1 MDTGRV
7 FFLPNSK
14 QVETIRAVTL
24 ESHLANV
31 TRLAQAW
38 EPARAFL
45 QTPPHLQALF
55 SQTRQKL
62 IRAAE
67 RHDEGKRHRFKIDL
81 NGNGEL
87 VYSYRG
93 HRFDVTD
100 SDLYVELLIRLH
112 HNAYSVSEIN
122 DAIARLRLESG
133 LKELAELFPF
143 DAYAL
148 QMCDQITAE
157 VEIYALDDNNPR
169 KPEFMEFKTDRLP
182 NGKIAVDPYPF
193 AEDNL
198 VLSVTYAD
206 MPVPAEIPNA
216 DKPQKLT
223 DLVKQSWPLT
233 QSKEI
238 TLCPLT

>member
-14 QVETIRAVTL
+14 DVQIIRAVTL

-31 TRLAQAW
+31 KCLAQAW
-38 EPARAFL
+38 TPEKAFL
-45 QTPPHLQALF
+45 QVPSHLQALF
-55 SQTRQKL
+55 VQTRPKL

-67 RHDEGKRHRFKIDL
+67 RHDEGKRHRFRIEQ

-100 SDLYVELLIRLH
+100 PDLYVELLIRLH
-112 HNAYSVSEIN
+112 HNAYSVSDIN
-122 DAIARLRLESG
+122 DAIARLRLELE

-157 VEIYALDDNNPR
+157 VEIYALDDQNPR
-169 KPEFMEFKTDRLP
+169 KPEFMEFKTDRRP
-182 NGKIAVDPYPF
+182 DEKIAVEPYPF
-193 AEDNL
+193 EC
-198 VLSVTYAD
+198 
-206 MPVPAEIPNA
+206 E
-216 DKPQKLT
+216 
-223 DLVKQSWPLT
+223 
-233 QSKEI
+233 EI
-238 TLCPLT
+238 TLLVDYADIPVPSEMAQDADRLTKLVKEANPSSVQRKEVILCPSA

>member
-7 FFLPNSK
+7 FFLPNSR

-38 EPARAFL
+38 EPSKAFL
-45 QTPPHLQALF
+45 QVPSHLHALF
-55 SQTRQKL
+55 AQTRPKL

-67 RHDEGKRHRFKIDL
+67 RHDEGKRHRFRIER
-81 NGNGEL
+81 NHGSGEL

-100 SDLYVELLIRLH
+100 PDLYVELLIRLH
-112 HNAYSVSEIN
+112 HNAYSVSDIN
-122 DAIARLRLESG
+122 DAVARLRLESG
-133 LKELAELFPF
+133 LQALAELFPF

-157 VEIYALDDNNPR
+157 VEIYALDDKNPR
-169 KPEFMEFKTDRLP
+169 KPEFMEFKTERI
-182 NGKIAVDPYPF
+182 NGQRIAVEPYPF
-193 AEDNL
+193 RES
-198 VLSVTYAD
+198 SVTLTVTYTD
-206 MPVPAEIPNA
+206 IPVPSETAQDA
-216 DKPQKLT
+216 GALT
-223 DLVKQSWPLT
+223 GLVKKAAQSL
-233 QSKEI
+233 QSQEVI
-238 TLCPLT
+238 LCSA

>member
-7 FFLPNSK
+7 FFLPNSR

-38 EPARAFL
+38 EPSKAFL
-45 QTPPHLQALF
+45 QVPPHLQMLF
-55 SQTRQKL
+55 AQTRPKL

-67 RHDEGKRHRFKIDL
+67 RHDEGKRHRFRIER

-87 VYSYRG
+87 AYSYRG

-112 HNAYSVSEIN
+112 HNAYAVGEIN

-133 LKELAELFPF
+133 LQDLAELFPF

-148 QMCDQITAE
+148 QMCDQVIAE
-157 VEIYALDDNNPR
+157 VEIYALDDKNPR
-169 KPEFMEFKTDRLP
+169 KPEFMEFKTERVDERR
-182 NGKIAVDPYPF
+182 IAVEPYPF
-193 AEDNL
+193 SESEVTLAI
-198 VLSVTYAD
+198 TYAD
-206 MPVPAEIPNA
+206 ISVPAEIA
-216 DKPQKLT
+216 QDAKELT
-223 DLVKQSWPLT
+223 ALVKNASPT
-233 QSKEI
+233 IQSKEAI
-238 TLCPLT
+238 LCPSM